1 LDSNR
6 VDGVVVVTP
15 AWRRGPSLTPPPA
28 KDEETGSNPRRRRE
42 SGEARVAARP
52 PAGAMRTRRARR
64 WAKARSAEWWKTAAT
79 AFACVAVVVWLC
91 GAALWS

>member
-1 LDSNR
+1 M
-6 VDGVVVVTP
+6 GGYT
-15 AWRRGPSLTPPPA
+15 AGEA
-28 KDEETGSNPRRRRE
+28 KDEETGSTPRRRRRE
-42 SGEARVAARP
+42 SSGEARFAARP

-64 WAKARSAEWWKTAAT
+64 WAKARSAEWWKTAAM